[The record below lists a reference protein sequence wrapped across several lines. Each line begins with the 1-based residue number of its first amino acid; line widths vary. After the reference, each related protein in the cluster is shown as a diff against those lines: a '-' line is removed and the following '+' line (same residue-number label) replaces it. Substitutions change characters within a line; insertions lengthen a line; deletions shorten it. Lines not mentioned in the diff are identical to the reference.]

1 MPSWSLVRH
10 HRLRARDS
18 SVAEIPI
25 RRKERRNVWPLLL
38 GLIVLAAVLW
48 FVVARHSTNTATAVR
63 PDSAALRAD
72 SVAAAQA
79 RVTRDSA
86 GGTLGKMDT
95 SKLGK
100 MDTAKKAGT
109 TKGKAY

>member
-1 MPSWSLVRH
+1 
-10 HRLRARDS
+10 
-18 SVAEIPI
+18 VAEIPI
-25 RRKERRNVWPLLL
+25 RRKEGRNVWPLLL

-63 PDSAALRAD
+63 TDSAAVHDSAALRAA

-79 RVTRDSA
+79 KITRDSA
-86 GGTLGKMDT
+86 GGTVGTSKLGKMDT

-100 MDTAKKAGT
+100 MDTATKRKASPAKKKAD
-109 TKGKAY
+109 

>member
-1 MPSWSLVRH
+1 M
-10 HRLRARDS
+10 
-18 SVAEIPI
+18 AEIPI
-25 RRKERRNVWPLLL
+25 RRKEGRNVWPLLL

-63 PDSAALRAD
+63 TDSAAVRDSAALRAD

-79 RVTRDSA
+79 KITRDSA
-86 GGTLGKMDT
+86 GGTVGTSKLGKMDT

-100 MDTAKKAGT
+100 MDTATKRKASPAKKKAD
-109 TKGKAY
+109 

>member
-25 RRKERRNVWPLLL
+25 RRKEGRNVWPLLL

-48 FVVARHSTNTATAVR
+48 FVVARRPTNTATAVR
-63 PDSAALRAD
+63 ADSAA
-72 SVAAAQA
+72 AASTN
-79 RVTRDSA
+79 VTRDSA
-86 GGTLGKMDT
+86 GGAVRADSL
-95 SKLGK
+95 
-100 MDTAKKAGT
+100 KKP
-109 TKGKAY
+109 